1 MLKVEF
7 IGGEEV
13 LKKIEQI
20 EPQIQKSLLATITK
34 LSFQLQ
40 AKVVSEKLSG
50 QVLKTKTGTLR
61 RSIATNVASL
71 SGSITGRVGTNV
83 DYGFIHEYGFKG
95 NVTVDSHLRQITK
108 AWGRSITPKKVFVRT
123 HQKKANYPVRSF
135 LRSALREMEPMIK
148 IEIDKAIR
156 L

>member
-61 RSIATNVASL
+61 RSIATNVTNL

-83 DYGFIHEYGFKG
+83 DYGLIHEYGFKG
-95 NVTVDSHLRQITK
+95 NVTVDGHLRQITK

-135 LRSALREMEPMIK
+135 LRSALREMEPTIK

>member
-1 MLKVEF
+1 MLKIEI

-13 LKKIEQI
+13 ARRLSAI
-20 EPQIQKSLLATITK
+20 EPKVHGSLLSTITK
-34 LSFQLQ
+34 LSFELQ
-40 AKVVSEKLSG
+40 AKVVSEKLQG
-50 QVLKTKTGTLR
+50 QVLGNKTGTLWW
-61 RSIATNVASL
+61 
-71 SGSITGRVGTNV
+71 SITPRIEDTPTRISGRVGTNV